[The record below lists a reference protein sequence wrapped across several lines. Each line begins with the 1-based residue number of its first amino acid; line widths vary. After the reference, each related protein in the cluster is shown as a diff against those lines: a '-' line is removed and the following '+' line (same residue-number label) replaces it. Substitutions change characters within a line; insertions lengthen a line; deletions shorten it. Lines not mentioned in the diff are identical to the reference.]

1 LVTARASAA
10 IARPASVSCGVR
22 VEHRE
27 PKLCFEIGV
36 RVADHRGGATELAR
50 RAGKTAGFGAEPK
63 SKRCK
68 SAAAIAAARVYK
80 G

>member
-1 LVTARASAA
+1 
-10 IARPASVSCGVR
+10 
-22 VEHRE
+22 
-27 PKLCFEIGV
+27 LCFEIGD

-50 RAGKTAGFGAEPK
+50 RAGKAAGFGEPK

-68 SAAAIAAARVYK
+68 SAAAIAAARFYK